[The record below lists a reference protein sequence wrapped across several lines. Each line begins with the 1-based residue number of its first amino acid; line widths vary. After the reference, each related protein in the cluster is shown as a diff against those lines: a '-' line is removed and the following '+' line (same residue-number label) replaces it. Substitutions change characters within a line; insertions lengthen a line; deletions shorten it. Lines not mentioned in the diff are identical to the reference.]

1 MKSKELKQA
10 LSLIKKVSADS
21 SMGTVQRDQLLM
33 ATRELEAIARSGK
46 LERERL
52 FLAVELVATVLND
65 IVDPNAAR

>member
-21 SMGTVQRDQLLM
+21 SMGTVKRDRLEM

-46 LERERL
+46 LKEKRL
-52 FLAVELVATVLND
+52 FLAIELVAKVLSEN
-65 IVDPNAAR
+65 VDPNPTR